1 MRILLPAAAF
11 LGFVLPASAG
21 NAEAPK
27 KVVVEEKTVVC
38 VANGKE
44 EPRCTTTTGGDAGTS
59 VDVQVTRDGQ
69 KVEKKVVVIR
79 RPMLEAADA
88 DKDGQVSKAEF
99 MAWSEKHF
107 AEMDRDRNGALSKD
121 EAMPVMPAGMNID
134 IDEAPAG

>member
-1 MRILLPAAAF
+1 
-11 LGFVLPASAG
+11 
-21 NAEAPK
+21 
-27 KVVVEEKTVVC
+27 
-38 VANGKE
+38 
-44 EPRCTTTTGGDAGTS
+44 
-59 VDVQVTRDGQ
+59 
-69 KVEKKVVVIR
+69 
-79 RPMLEAADA
+79 MLEAADA